1 VETWECV
8 TSRDGNEEAI
18 VRVLKDCRRQVR
30 DLQAKWEERE
40 LGEET
45 EEDGSDPARQEFRQI
60 VRDSLNEIRADTW
73 FQSAGPCTRS

>member
-1 VETWECV
+1 V
-8 TSRDGNEEAI
+8 TSRDGNEDAI

-30 DLQAKWEERE
+30 ELQAKWEERE

-45 EEDGSDPARQEFRQI
+45 EEDGCDPARQEFL
-60 VRDSLNEIRADTW
+60 RDSLNEIRADTW